1 MATLGDYIGLALILA
16 LAYGIYLGLQ
26 HKEDAKQALK
36 DKRKELKVRSARL
49 TQAQGIDI
57 SSQGI
62 AIRSNRRG
70 MDRAA
75 YIVCVPLTPGRHAK
89 EAQRR
94 RRLPR
99 RARELDQVR
108 AGRQEFIDVSAWPYA
123 YLVLLCRSKSLR
135 NGPVGLGVGIPI
147 RPEHAAQ

>member
-36 DKRKELKVRSARL
+36 DKRKELK
-49 TQAQGIDI
+49 AQGIDI

-75 YIVCVPLTPGRHAK
+75 YIDATQKKLNEGGAFL
-89 EAQRR
+89 A
-94 RRLPR
+94 
-99 RARELDQVR
+99 
-108 AGRQEFIDVSAWPYA
+108 
-123 YLVLLCRSKSLR
+123 
-135 NGPVGLGVGIPI
+135 
-147 RPEHAAQ
+147 EHANSIKFEPGDKSS